1 MIEKFRNINLKRYS
15 VSFIKGLIV
24 ETLCVSVVIYFLRA
38 VLDIV
43 GDSPY
48 GINRHEI
55 IRMYWMSAPVIFIYL
70 ILRLI
75 NFRVLFS
82 LYVIALVSAIFSFIS
97 MTKISLTGEPLSF
110 NDIVAGSNISLVSKY
125 LSAANIM
132 LCIGAILAGLL
143 LFFLDKKLK
152 AYKSNRLVVFLFLVL
167 TIPMAFSPYS
177 NAIDGLPDWVKDDA
191 NKLTNKYDTIYFPW
205 NWLDNMKRH
214 GLPLHLIQTSL
225 RRSVPELKKD
235 EIKEYLSL
243 RTTYAKS
250 EPKNKTVIFVLC
262 ESCWYDNNNFKEIY
276 QPLIDNGF
284 TALRAT
290 SPHYGGGTAN
300 IEFEMLTGLPSNSE
314 HLSGIIY
321 QEYVDRFKN
330 NAESF
335 ASLLK
340 KKGYSTFAAHNYD
353 RTFWRRN
360 DVYRKFGF
368 DGFVDYIQMVQM
380 GDLPAEYARNKK
392 PWQWQP
398 DDFLL
403 YRAALKEL
411 REKKGKPIF
420 MNLITMSTHGPYQY
434 LDDSGETAYK
444 DKIAESISRLTDFA
458 QQVQAID
465 KDAVII
471 VYGDHKPALN
481 KYFYEHNVLPHNL
494 FSTTGSKDEDF
505 TFKVNATPLDFGD
518 VPVFVKSSDQDAVAK
533 FVQDANKKPY
543 FCVAALAD
551 KYFINSGMFSV
562 NYTQQHGCQDPL
574 YSDYSGYLNLVNSVP
589 SWVYSVSLFENVTE

>member
-1 MIEKFRNINLKRYS
+1 MIEKFRNINLKKYS
-15 VSFIKGLIV
+15 FAFIKGVIV
-24 ETLCVSVVIYFLRA
+24 EALCVSVIIYFLRV
-38 VLDIV
+38 VLDII

-55 IRMYWMSAPVIFIYL
+55 IRMYWMSAPVQLFFFV
-70 ILRLI
+70 LRLI

-82 LYVIALVSAIFSFIS
+82 LYVIALVSVIISFIS
-97 MTKISLTGEPLSF
+97 MTKISLTDEPLSF
-110 NDIVAGSNISLVSKY
+110 NDIVAGSNISLASKY
-125 LSAANIM
+125 LSANNIM
-132 LCIGAILAGLL
+132 LCVGAILAGLL

-152 AYKSNRLVVFLFLVL
+152 IHKSNKLVVILFLVL
-167 TIPMAFSPYS
+167 TTPMAFSPYS
-177 NAIDGLPDWVKDDA
+177 NAIDSLPGWVKENA
-191 NKLTNKYDTIYFPW
+191 YRLTNKYDISYFSWDWPG
-205 NWLDNMKRH
+205 NVKRH
-214 GLPLHLIQTSL
+214 GLPMHLIQTSI
-225 RRSVPELKKD
+225 RRSVPDLTQD

-243 RTTYAKS
+243 RATYAKS
-250 EPKNKTVIFVLC
+250 EPGKKTVIFVLC
-262 ESCWYDNNNFKEIY
+262 ESCWYDNNNFKELY
-276 QPLIDNGF
+276 QPLMDNGF
-284 TALRAT
+284 TAMRAT
-290 SPHYGGGTAN
+290 SPHYGAGTAN
-300 IEFEMLTGLPSNSE
+300 IEFEMLTGLPSTSQ

-321 QEYVDRFKN
+321 QEYVDIFKN

-335 ASLLK
+335 AGALK
-340 KKGYSTFAAHNYD
+340 RKNYYAFAAHNNS
-353 RTFWRRN
+353 RAFWRRS

-368 DGFVDYIQMVQM
+368 DEFVDFTQM
-380 GDLPAEYARNKK
+380 GDLPAEYGRNKK

-411 REKKGKPIF
+411 HEKKGKPIF
-420 MNLITMSTHGPYQY
+420 MNLITMSTHGPFPY
-434 LDDSGETAYK
+434 LDDSGETVYK
-444 DKIAESISRLTDFA
+444 HEVAESISRLTDFA

-518 VPVFVKSSDQDAVAK
+518 VPVFVKSSDQNAVAK

-543 FCVAALAD
+543 FCVASLAD

-574 YSDYSGYLNLVNSVP
+574 YSDYSGYVNLINSVP

>member
-1 MIEKFRNINLKRYS
+1 MIEKLRNINLKKYS

-24 ETLCVSVVIYFLRA
+24 ETLCVAVVIYFLRM
-38 VLDIV
+38 VLDII

-55 IRMYWMSAPVIFIYL
+55 IRMYWMSAPVIFVYL

-82 LYVIALVSAIFSFIS
+82 LYVIALVSAIISFIS
-97 MTKISLTGEPLSF
+97 MTKISLTDEPLSF
-110 NDIVAGSNISLVSKY
+110 NDIVAGSNVSLASKY
-125 LSAANIM
+125 LSAGNIM
-132 LCIGAILAGLL
+132 LCVGAILAGLL
-143 LFFLDKKLK
+143 LFFLDRKFKIH
-152 AYKSNRLVVFLFLVL
+152 KSNKLAVILFLAL
-167 TIPMAFSPYS
+167 TTPMAFSPYS
-177 NAIDGLPDWVKDDA
+177 NAIASLPDWVKENA
-191 NKLTNKYDTIYFPW
+191 NRLTNQYDINYFSWDWPG
-205 NWLDNMKRH
+205 NVKRH
-214 GLPLHLIQTSL
+214 GLPMHLIQTSI
-225 RRSVPELKKD
+225 RRSVPDLKQD

-243 RTTYAKS
+243 RATYAKS
-250 EPKNKTVIFVLC
+250 EPRNKTVIFVLC
-262 ESCWYDNNNFKEIY
+262 ESCWYDDNNFKELY
-276 QPLIDNGF
+276 QPLMDNGF
-284 TALRAT
+284 TAMRAT
-290 SPHYGGGTAN
+290 SPHYGAGTAN
-300 IEFEMLTGLPSNSE
+300 IEFEMLTGLPSTTQ

-321 QEYVDRFKN
+321 QEYVDIFKD

-335 ASLLK
+335 ASALK
-340 KKGYSTFAAHNYD
+340 RKNYYAFAAHNNS
-353 RTFWRRN
+353 RAFWRRS

-368 DGFVDYIQMVQM
+368 DEFVDFTQM
-380 GDLPAEYARNKK
+380 GDLPAEYGRNKK

-411 REKKGKPIF
+411 HEKKGKPIF
-420 MNLITMSTHGPYQY
+420 MNLITMSTHGPFPY
-434 LDDSGETAYK
+434 LDDSGETVYK
-444 DKIAESISRLTDFA
+444 HEVAESISRLTDFA

-481 KYFYEHNVLPHNL
+481 KYFYEHNVIPHNL
-494 FSTTGSKDEDF
+494 FSTTGNKDEDF
-505 TFKVNATPLDFGD
+505 TFKLNATPLELGD
-518 VPVFVKSSDQDAVAK
+518 VPVFVKSSDQNAVAK

-574 YSDYSGYLNLVNSVP
+574 YSDYSGYVNLINSVP

>member
-1 MIEKFRNINLKRYS
+1 MIEKLRNINLKKYS

-24 ETLCVSVVIYFLRA
+24 ETLCVAVVIYFLRM
-38 VLDIV
+38 VLDII

-55 IRMYWMSAPVIFIYL
+55 IRMYWMSAPVIFVYL

-82 LYVIALVSAIFSFIS
+82 LYVIALVSAIISFIS
-97 MTKISLTGEPLSF
+97 MTKVSLTDEPLSF
-110 NDIVAGSNISLVSKY
+110 NDIVAGSNVSLASKY
-125 LSAANIM
+125 LSAGNIM
-132 LCIGAILAGLL
+132 LCVGAILAGLL
-143 LFFLDKKLK
+143 LFFLDRKFKIH
-152 AYKSNRLVVFLFLVL
+152 KSNKLAVILFLAL
-167 TIPMAFSPYS
+167 TTPMAFSPYS
-177 NAIDGLPDWVKDDA
+177 NAIASLPGWVKENA
-191 NKLTNKYDTIYFPW
+191 NRLTNQYDINYFSWDWPG
-205 NWLDNMKRH
+205 NVKRH
-214 GLPLHLIQTSL
+214 GLPMHLIQTSI
-225 RRSVPELKKD
+225 RRSVPDLKQD

-243 RTTYAKS
+243 RATYAKS
-250 EPKNKTVIFVLC
+250 EPRNKTVIFVLC
-262 ESCWYDNNNFKEIY
+262 ESCWYDDNNFKELY
-276 QPLIDNGF
+276 QPLMDNGF
-284 TALRAT
+284 TAMRAT
-290 SPHYGGGTAN
+290 SPHYGAGTAN
-300 IEFEMLTGLPSNSE
+300 IEFEMLTGLPSTTQ

-321 QEYVDRFKN
+321 QEYVDIFKD

-335 ASLLK
+335 ASALK
-340 KKGYSTFAAHNYD
+340 RKNYYAFAAHNNS
-353 RTFWRRN
+353 RAFWRRS

-368 DGFVDYIQMVQM
+368 DEFVDFTQM
-380 GDLPAEYARNKK
+380 GDLPAEYGRNKK

-411 REKKGKPIF
+411 HEKKGKPIF
-420 MNLITMSTHGPYQY
+420 MNLITMSTHGPFPY
-434 LDDSGETAYK
+434 LDDSGETVYK
-444 DKIAESISRLTDFA
+444 HEVAESISRLTDFA

-481 KYFYEHNVLPHNL
+481 KYFYEHNVIPHNL
-494 FSTTGSKDEDF
+494 FSTTGNKDEDF
-505 TFKVNATPLDFGD
+505 TFKLNATPLELGD
-518 VPVFVKSSDQDAVAK
+518 VPVFVKSSDQNAVAK

-574 YSDYSGYLNLVNSVP
+574 YSDYSGYVNLINSVP